1 MANKLHRETGLQNTL
16 KVVISLLSATFTKKA
31 DISKVISIINRV
43 AGADA
48 KVGFRSPISG
58 TGTILGNVMILDLN
72 VPLMAGYPRTKRDEA
87 AFNNAVAKA
96 LIAEFG
102 RLNVGYVT
110 PEPVVTRKV
119 TVTVET
125 EKTTQE
131 IVDALNGLSETQVS
145 ASSAYA
151 I

>member
-1 MANKLHRETGLQNTL
+1 VQTQRLDFVVLFRE
-16 KVVISLLSATFTKKA
+16 
-31 DISKVISIINRV
+31 RV
-43 AGADA
+43 
-48 KVGFRSPISG
+48 
-58 TGTILGNVMILDLN
+58 
-72 VPLMAGYPRTKRDEA
+72 RDEA